1 MTRPIRQLTAVIEQ
15 TAKLDFRPTKEGGKL
30 RKQKDE
36 IGNMATKIHIM
47 RKKLREMMGDLQQ
60 TQQVLESNA
69 EDLNHLMKQNS
80 AYAED
85 NSAATQELA
94 AGMEETSANAAHIVE
109 NVGIM
114 RESSDNIQRLAEDGE
129 KNSGQIQERAGEMER
144 ISTTRQTRCMRS

>member
-85 NSAATQELA
+85 NSAAT
-94 AGMEETSANAAHIVE
+94 
-109 NVGIM
+109 
-114 RESSDNIQRLAEDGE
+114 ESL
-129 KNSGQIQERAGEMER
+129 
-144 ISTTRQTRCMRS
+144 